1 MGHVPRAGPLVKQ
14 FCELALSREDLELAF
29 RMPKRMRLLDEPQL
43 GGWGGPCPVMLQK
56 EERQV
61 SGH

>member
-1 MGHVPRAGPLVKQ
+1 MGHVPRASPLVKQ

-43 GGWGGPCPVMLQK
+43 GGWGGHVL
-56 EERQV
+56 
-61 SGH
+61 